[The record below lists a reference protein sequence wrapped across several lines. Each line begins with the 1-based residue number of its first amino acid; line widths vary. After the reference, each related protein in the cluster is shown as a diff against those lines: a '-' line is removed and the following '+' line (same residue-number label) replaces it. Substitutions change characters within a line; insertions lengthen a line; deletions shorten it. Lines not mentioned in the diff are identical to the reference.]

1 MKDKFCGE
9 ALRRPLVG
17 LGDRV
22 QGLFGLHV
30 SRFGDKDRGLFL
42 ADEGRG
48 LLVGLGD
55 TLRCLADVGRNDG
68 DEGDDDPLEGE
79 IAALASS
86 IDCIFWADEGF
97 LTNICGGAGELGM
110 APSLQ
115 CSSSPFSPAVIGWK

>member
-1 MKDKFCGE
+1 MLIDGCNNSCYSLLFTKEPQQKFKISHKSYNNI
-9 ALRRPLVG
+9 P
-17 LGDRV
+17 
-22 QGLFGLHV
+22 
-30 SRFGDKDRGLFL
+30 RFGDKDRGLFL

-86 IDCIFWADEGF
+86 IDCIFWADEG
-97 LTNICGGAGELGM
+97 LESTILRYSRVM
-110 APSLQ
+110 LSQMDQ
-115 CSSSPFSPAVIGWK
+115 C